1 LPFFYIKK
9 GSLFHQSSFI
19 SWQHLL
25 LCMEHLW
32 LTLMIRYFSQTE
44 RYHQEENKWPGPAIS
59 QRGGIVFLLT
69 SHLFSTRYYF
79 ASVWQQSLKKC
90 WQRLH
95 RCFWFNSLSV
105 RMVKLF
111 CNRNMITYHSTNL
124 CSPRMVDYCDLWECK
139 ENWK

>member
-1 LPFFYIKK
+1 MAAFAPMHGASVADSHDSEGWNQPLN
-9 GSLFHQSSFI
+9 
-19 SWQHLL
+19 
-25 LCMEHLW
+25 
-32 LTLMIRYFSQTE
+32 TDRYFSQTE
-44 RYHQEENKWPGPAIS
+44 RYHQEENKWLGPAIS

-79 ASVWQQSLKKC
+79 ASVWQQFLKKC